1 MDSAGQDIN
10 LNSPNKGMLSDFLT
24 DVPVDP
30 GVAART
36 PAVEGLSEAEEEEL
50 RAELVKLQEDPG
62 NAVTGWTEDICCLV
76 YRKLRDQQKARRHE
90 ELCNLQVI

>member
-10 LNSPNKGMLSDFLT
+10 LNSPNKGMLSDFMT
-24 DVPVDP
+24 DVPVDQ
-30 GVAART
+30 GGAART
-36 PAVEGLSEAEEEEL
+36 PAVEGLTEAEEEEL

-62 NAVTGWTEDICCLV
+62 NPLTGWTEDICCLV
-76 YRKLRDQQKARRHE
+76 HCKLCYQQKAWRHE